1 MLDYDNEI
9 SFLEVGTTGYK
20 IFGSITGI
28 GKIGPKHYGVILGEH
43 PIDGKIYIAESMH
56 NQYRLV
62 TCENFRSRY
71 NQNGQVT
78 IVENDGKLSNVTVAR
93 RALSEI
99 IRGGEGVYNLIT
111 NNCESFANRA
121 MYGHSTSKQVVNT
134 AIGLTAVVGLIWI
147 AKKARSANMRVENA

>member
-9 SFLEVGTTGYK
+9 NFLEIETTGHK
-20 IFGSITGI
+20 IFGSISGL
-28 GKIGPKHYGVILGEH
+28 GKIGPKHYGVILGAH
-43 PIDGKIYIAESMH
+43 PVDGKIYIAESMH
-56 NQYRLV
+56 NQYQLA
-62 TCENFRSRY
+62 TYENFLARY
-71 NQNGQVT
+71 KQNGQVT
-78 IVENDGKLSNVTVAR
+78 IVENDGKLSNISVAR

-134 AIGLTAVVGLIWI
+134 AIGLTAIVGLIWI
-147 AKKARSANMRVENA
+147 VKKSKPANVKVQNA